1 MTSSIMYFAWELRE
15 SLGMKPPTHS
25 TWLYMCA
32 CECDWSLVSHE
43 LTQCQCNCYWDWF
56 MYMISTPK
64 PHLIGHYLSGLY
76 LELCPI
82 TFLPSMLFKSTPTLP
97 SAEPYSGFV
106 LWILQFYAMLVKRFY
121 MSIRFWQATLP
132 QHLIPILSVLVALV
146 IVVTLPD
153 GSGNDPKRTL
163 SIQNSAIDPD
173 NRILFWAELG
183 EDPTEIF
190 NFEVRFV
197 CPQ

>member
-1 MTSSIMYFAWELRE
+1 MQLLLRLVHVHDKYTKATLNWPLPEWALLRIMPHNISSQYVVQIN
-15 SLGMKPPTHS
+15 TH
-25 TWLYMCA
+25 TA
-32 CECDWSLVSHE
+32 
-43 LTQCQCNCYWDWF
+43 
-56 MYMISTPK
+56 
-64 PHLIGHYLSGLY
+64 
-76 LELCPI
+76 
-82 TFLPSMLFKSTPTLP
+82 